1 MRKSLDRG
9 GGALCYNHCVKS
21 RTVIFYFGKSCAANV
36 FAQIPTNGS
45 RIVKTGQIALFAL
58 DSDALRE

>member
-21 RTVIFYFGKSCAANV
+21 RTVFFYIVQKLRRQCLS
-36 FAQIPTNGS
+36 QIPTNGS

-58 DSDALRE
+58 DSGALRE